1 MAQAP
6 CKGCSG
12 KHQKGF
18 TLIELLIVIAVI
30 VILAAA
36 VFVALNPAKR
46 FADARNSRRQTDV
59 QNILNA
65 IKTNEVDNGG
75 TYLASIT
82 ALTAATEYQVGTA
95 ASGCDS
101 GCTAVTTEAACA
113 DLTGLVTAG
122 YLGSIPMDP
131 STGTAAETDYYIIKN
146 ASGTITIGTCDGES
160 GVATVLTR

>member
-1 MAQAP
+1 MAKAP
-6 CKGCSG
+6 SKRLFGNM
-12 KHQKGF
+12 QKGF

-59 QNILNA
+59 QNVLNA

-75 TYLASIT
+75 SYLASIT
-82 ALTAATEYQVGTA
+82 ALTAGTEYQIGTA

-101 GCTAVTTEAACA
+101 GCGAVTTEAACA
-113 DLTGLVTAG
+113 DITGLVTAG

-131 STGTAAETDYYIIKN
+131 STGTAAETDYYIVRN
-146 ASGTITIGTCDGES
+146 SAGTVTVGTCDGEN

>member
-1 MAQAP
+1 MAHQK
-6 CKGCSG
+6 KGERYFS
-12 KHQKGF
+12 KGF

-75 TYLASIT
+75 TYLASIA
-82 ALTAATEYQVGTA
+82 ALTAATEYQIGTA

-101 GCTAVTTEAACA
+101 GCGAVTTEAACA
-113 DLTGLVTAG
+113 DLAGLVTAG

-131 STGTAAETDYYIIKN
+131 STGTAAETDYYIVKN